1 MLLDQDTAKATHRRL
16 CIFTA
21 VTTLAIAILTSCLI
35 SPLYVST
42 GNDVLYA
49 SSPLPDILGW
59 LVTLAD
65 TIFASVQYA
74 AIILSFLLFD
84 DRGHRRLTRLL
95 CVGMTLFGRAINQI
109 AGSVFDGT
117 KITSG
122 ILGTLINLALELA
135 ELYIV
140 ALIASIICREAVRR
154 YTLVA
159 SAEKRLG
166 RNDHDWTRA
175 VIPYQKICLGENPI
189 QKSAL
194 LSAMIFSLALIL
206 SRVIYDISLGAP
218 DGAAEVVQMALGY
231 TSDIAGGIIMYA
243 LILLVC
249 HRAIVPLQK
258 KTEKTTS
265 AEQ

>member
-1 MLLDQDTAKATHRRL
+1 MLLDQDTAKAIHRRL

-21 VTTLAIAILTSCLI
+21 VATLAIATLTSCLI
-35 SPLYVST
+35 SPLYVGT

-49 SSPLPDILGW
+49 SSPLPEILGW
-59 LVTLAD
+59 LVTLSD
-65 TIFASVQYA
+65 TVFASVQYA
-74 AIILSFLLFD
+74 AIILAFLLFD
-84 DRGHRRLTRLL
+84 VRGYRRHVRLL
-95 CVGMTLFGRAINQI
+95 CVGVTVFGRMINQI
-109 AGSVFDGT
+109 AGSIFDGT

-122 ILGTLINLALELA
+122 IGGTLINLALELA

-140 ALIASIICREAVRR
+140 TLIASIICREAVRR

-159 SAEKRLG
+159 SAAKRLG
-166 RNDHDWTRA
+166 DRDHDWTSA
-175 VIPYQKICLGENPI
+175 VIPYQKVYSGENPI

-194 LSAMIFSLALIL
+194 ICALIFSLALIL
-206 SRVIYDISLGAP
+206 SRVIYDINLGAP
-218 DGAAEVVQMALGY
+218 NGAAEVLQMAIGY

-249 HRAIVPLQK
+249 NRTIVPLQK
-258 KTEKTTS
+258 RTKQTTT